1 MKKTNKFLSLLAI
14 AAAFVGC
21 TADEVLKSEID
32 KQNLVETK
40 VAISNVSVSEIT
52 FSSAVLAADFANVGS
67 EVVELGFIYS
77 QNEDM
82 SNSTGLVYKGEIKD
96 TTIVLPLEKLLPA
109 PTATTY
115 YVQAYAYV
123 KGAPVFSDT
132 VSFETLPAVPI
143 TKESL
148 NNNSYVATGIV
159 DAWEEAYDF
168 NFTIV
173 AYEGDADS
181 VYICNW
187 DPYFVSK
194 GVTAEAGMNILAGA
208 LTISEDGS
216 SATITC
222 SSWQPVGP
230 NDIAFIGYDMSAND
244 GEGDLADAIEFTLTS
259 YGAAGTIAPG
269 YGAYTAAGGGF
280 YTLFPGF
287 DFVKK

>member
-40 VAISNVSVSEIT
+40 VAISNVSVSDIT
-52 FSSAVLAADFANVGS
+52 FSSAVLSADFANVGS

-82 SNSTGLVYKGEIKD
+82 SNSAGLVYKGEIKD

-148 NNNSYVATGIV
+148 NNNSYVATGIADKWGDV
-159 DAWEEAYDF
+159 YDF

-173 AYEGDADS
+173 AFEGDVDS
-181 VYICNW
+181 VYICDL
-187 DPYFVSK
+187 DPYFAVN
-194 GVTAEAGMNILAGA
+194 GLVAAAGYNIFAGA
-208 LTISEDGS
+208 LTVSEDGS
-216 SATITC
+216 SAVITC
-222 SSWQPVGP
+222 PSFQPM
-230 NDIAFIGYDMSAND
+230 GYSDLVFTGFDLEAND
-244 GEGDLADAIEFTLTS
+244 GDGDFSENIVIELAN
-259 YGAAGTIAPG
+259 YGTIGSIAPG
-269 YGAYTAAGGGF
+269 YGTYTPSQGGF